1 MDSTS
6 VSYTKLAN
14 ASKLF
19 LDYIHHFDNL
29 AQFYNGSPFNP
40 ASYKALASQLRHGA
54 NDRAALLDILTRQSE
69 AFGCGAATFENIERL
84 RDPATFAVVTG
95 QQVGLLS
102 GPAFT
107 LYKALTA
114 VRLAQSLSEQG
125 LPSVPIFWLA
135 TEDHDLD
142 EVAQTSTFDED
153 YNLIDLK
160 DPGERPAP
168 QSHVGQVK
176 LTNEINATLDLL
188 ERALP
193 PGESRD
199 RLMQDLRECYHPG
212 ATWGRAF
219 GRFMARIF
227 SRWGVVLLDPL
238 DDAVHQISAHIYE
251 RAIERAAEL
260 KDRLQKQSEALVKA
274 GYNAQVHVGEDST
287 LLFVARNGNRTAIH
301 EHGRKFSFDG
311 AGTISAAELRT
322 QVKNH
327 PMDFSPSAL
336 LRPFVQDTLL
346 PTIACVAGPSE
357 LAYLAQSQVIYAELD
372 RPQPI
377 IFPRTGF
384 TIVDARIHRLMEKY
398 RLTLEDVWQGEEH
411 VRRTIV
417 ANSFAV
423 GWSENLDNTE
433 QDLTRILERLRKD
446 VEAIDTTLLD
456 TLKHTEEK
464 IKRQMD
470 ELKGKITRAA
480 MGKSE
485 LLARHEQSIL
495 KFLLPRKHLQEREVG
510 GVYFLGRA
518 GYDLLDRLF
527 AHIQT
532 NSSEHQVFT
541 Y

>member
-6 VSYTKLAN
+6 VSYTKFAN

-19 LDYIHHFDNL
+19 LDYIYHFDNV
-29 AQFYNGSPFNP
+29 AKFYNGSPFNP
-40 ASYKALASQLRHGA
+40 ASYKALASQLRRGTI
-54 NDRAALLDILTRQSE
+54 DRAELSNILTRQNQ
-69 AFGCGAATFENIERL
+69 AFGCGPATFENIERL
-84 RDPATFAVVTG
+84 RNPATFAVVTG

-142 EVAQTSTFDED
+142 EVAQTATFDEE

-176 LTNEINATLDLL
+176 LTGEINAALGLL
-188 ERALP
+188 ENALP

-199 RLMQDLRECYHPG
+199 RLLLDLRECYQPG
-212 ATWGRAF
+212 VTWGQSF
-219 GRFMARIF
+219 GRFMTKIF

-238 DDAVHQISAHIYE
+238 DDRVHQISAHIYA
-251 RAIERAAEL
+251 RAIERAAHL
-260 KDRLQKQSEALVKA
+260 KERLQKQSEALASA
-274 GYNAQVHVGEDST
+274 GYNAQVHVGEEST
-287 LLFVARNGNRTAIH
+287 LLFVARNGNRTALH
-301 EHGRKFSFDG
+301 ERGGKFSLDG
-311 AGTISAAELRT
+311 TGTISEAELKA
-322 QVKNH
+322 QAENH
-327 PMDFSPSAL
+327 PLDFSPSAL

-346 PTIACVAGPSE
+346 PTIASVAGPAE
-357 LAYLAQSQVIYAELD
+357 LAYLAQAQVIYADLG

-377 IFPRTGF
+377 IFPRAGF
-384 TIVDARIHRLMEKY
+384 TLVDARTHRLIEKY
-398 RLTLEDVWQGEEH
+398 RLTIEDVWQGDEH
-411 VRRTIV
+411 LRRSIV
-417 ANSFAV
+417 ANGFAV
-423 GWSENLDNTE
+423 GWSENLDKAE

-464 IKRQMD
+464 IKRQMN

-485 LLARHEQSIL
+485 LLAKHEQSIL
-495 KFLLPRKHLQEREVG
+495 KFLMPRQHLQEREVG
-510 GVYFLGRA
+510 GAYFLGRG
-518 GYDLLDRLF
+518 GYELLDRLF

-532 NSSEHQVFT
+532 NSSDHQVFT